1 MSNIEVP
8 TFDIGIDAADQIV
21 IQRLKLC
28 YEWMLKDMAQPNAHP
43 EDMGQMEKD
52 LPAIMRVYE
61 YFSGMPLP
69 PVPTLQPSSDA

>member
-8 TFDIGIDAADQIV
+8 TFNIGLDAADQIV
-21 IQRLKLC
+21 IQRLRLC
-28 YEWMLKDMAQPNAHP
+28 YEWMLEDMAREDTHP
-43 EDMGQMEKD
+43 EDMEKMEKD

-69 PVPTLQPSSDA
+69 PVPMPQQSGDA